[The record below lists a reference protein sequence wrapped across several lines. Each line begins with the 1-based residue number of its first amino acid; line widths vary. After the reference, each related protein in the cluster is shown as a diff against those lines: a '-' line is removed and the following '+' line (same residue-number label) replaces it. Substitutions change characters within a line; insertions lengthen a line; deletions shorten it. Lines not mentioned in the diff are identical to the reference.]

1 MQKFSQV
8 FLKSERILK
17 EITDYADLNE
27 KDIVIEIGAGYGN
40 LTKYIAKKVKKVY
53 AIEIDKELFS
63 KLKRNLGNF
72 KNIEFVNADVL
83 KIKFPSANK
92 IIGNLPYQISSPIT
106 EKILIF
112 LNEEKLKER
121 DRDIFAILM
130 YQREFAERMIAEPGF
145 PDYSRLTVLVN
156 YFADCSILRY
166 IPRNFF
172 KPIKVDSAV
181 VKIVPKGRKKDE
193 KFFETTRILFFHK
206 NNTVIKA
213 IVNSRTF
220 TKIKDKEKIR
230 KFLIEKID
238 KKLLKKRVF
247 ELDENEIEK
256 IKEGISPILQI

>member
-17 EITDYADLNE
+17 EITDYANLNE

-40 LTKYIAKKVKKVY
+40 LTKYIAEKVKKVY
-53 AIEIDKELFS
+53 AIEIDKELFL
-63 KLKRNLGNF
+63 KLKKNLGTF

-92 IIGNLPYQISSPIT
+92 IIGNLPYEISSPIT

-112 LNEEKLKER
+112 LNEEKLREK
-121 DRDIFAILM
+121 DKDIFAILM

-156 YFADCSILRY
+156 YFADCKILKY

-172 KPIKVDSAV
+172 KPIPRVDSAV

-193 KFFETTRILFFHK
+193 KFFKTTRILFFHK
-206 NNTVIKA
+206 NNTVVKA

-220 TKIKDKEKIR
+220 TKIKDKNKIR
-230 KFLIEKID
+230 KFVEEKIN

-247 ELDENEIEK
+247 ELNGNEIEK
-256 IKEGISPILQI
+256 IKEGISSIL

>member
-17 EITDYADLNE
+17 EIVDYANLNE

-53 AIEIDKELFS
+53 AIEIDKGLFL
-63 KLKRNLGNF
+63 KLKENLSGF

-112 LNEEKLKER
+112 LNEEKLREKYK
-121 DRDIFAILM
+121 DIFAILM

-156 YFADCSILRY
+156 YFADCKILKY

-172 KPIKVDSAV
+172 KPIPKVDSAV

-193 KFFETTRILFFHK
+193 KFFKTTKILFFHK

-220 TKIKDKEKIR
+220 TKIKDKNKMR
-230 KFLIEKID
+230 KFLEEKID
-238 KKLLKKRVF
+238 KKILKKRVF
-247 ELDENEIEK
+247 ELNENEIEK
-256 IKEGISPILQI
+256 IKEGISSIL